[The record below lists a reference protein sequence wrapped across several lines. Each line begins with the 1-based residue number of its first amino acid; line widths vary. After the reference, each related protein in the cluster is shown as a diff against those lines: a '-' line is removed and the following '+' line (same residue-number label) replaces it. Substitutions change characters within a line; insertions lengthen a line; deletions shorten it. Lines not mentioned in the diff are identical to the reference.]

1 MYSEVLCN
9 LMQEL
14 NVLLLLCR
22 QRRPTLC
29 RCQTCVVTILM
40 LLILL
45 SMSVS
50 AGLIV
55 TYLQLRKELD
65 VVRNRLVTGAVSLTH
80 RQNCHVIFSMC
91 FVTHTHTCT
100 KHTHSNCS
108 YMQPQYFINIWLQL
122 MTFNILW
129 IRFKTD
135 TDAADKRTECFS
147 CVNE

>member
-1 MYSEVLCN
+1 VTVHGELVCN

-14 NVLLLLCR
+14 NMLLLLCR

-40 LLILL
+40 LLVLL

-65 VVRNRLVTGAVSLTH
+65 VVRNRLVTGAVSNSTPELSCNLWYVLSYTH
-80 RQNCHVIFSMC
+80 QICSFKLLKYFS
-91 FVTHTHTCT
+91 T
-100 KHTHSNCS
+100 
-108 YMQPQYFINIWLQL
+108 
-122 MTFNILW
+122 IL
-129 IRFKTD
+129 
-135 TDAADKRTECFS
+135 C
-147 CVNE
+147 